1 MNHKLRLCGVLLCAA
16 SPLTLSP
23 GLAQSAPAPVAAP
36 AETSEPQPVAP
47 APAPTAA
54 LVAPTAGTTGRLL
67 AGAEVRLITRTE
79 LSSRTNTL
87 GERFDLE
94 VVEPVTLNGQVVIPV
109 GSVATGEVTRVRKK
123 GMWGRRGI
131 LETRILH
138 VRVADR
144 LIQLGGAAGDRGRS
158 GAGGAVA
165 AVLLSPLIVAP
176 FVGFFITGTSAVL
189 PAGTSTVAYTQEDVD
204 VLYAQPTEASSPVM
218 ASAVE
223 AAPVEA
229 AADAPSADTAEAEP
243 AAPSGTPQSE

>member
-1 MNHKLRLCGVLLCAA
+1 MKHGLRLCGVLLCAA
-16 SPLTLSP
+16 SPLALSP
-23 GLAQSAPAPVAAP
+23 VLAQSAPASAP
-36 AETSEPQPVAP
+36 AEASAPQPVAP
-47 APAPTAA
+47 APTAA
-54 LVAPTAGTTGRLL
+54 IVAPEAGTTGRLL
-67 AGAEVRLITRTE
+67 AGAEVRLVTRTE
-79 LSSRTNTL
+79 LSSRTNTV

-131 LETRILH
+131 LETRIIN
-138 VRVADR
+138 VRVGDQ

-189 PAGTSTVAYTQEDVD
+189 PAGTTTVAYTQEDVT
-204 VLYAQPTEASSPVM
+204 VAFTGPTEASAPVM
-218 ASAVE
+218 ASAAD
-223 AAPVEA
+223 AAPV
-229 AADAPSADTAEAEP
+229 DAPAEAPSTETAATEP
-243 AAPSGTPQSE
+243 AGPSGTPQSE